1 VVLVMSDEASK
12 HREIRSFVLRTGRL
26 TKAQQRALDE
36 LWPRFG
42 IEADQ
47 PIADLQSLFPSV
59 QPLVLEIGT
68 GNGNALAAY
77 AQAAPEKNYIGVEVH
92 TPGVGHLLLKVEEFA
107 LTCVRVAKHDAVQ
120 LLRKQIPEQSLD
132 EVRIWFPDPWHKARH
147 HKRRLI
153 QPAFVELLASKL
165 KPNGILHLA
174 TDWQPYAEHMLAV
187 LTASTSFAN
196 TVTGSDFADRPEWRP
211 LTHFEKRGQ
220 RLGHGVWDLIFKR
233 SADHA

>member
-1 VVLVMSDEASK
+1 MTDTSQ

-42 IEADQ
+42 IEADCV
-47 PIADLQSLFPSV
+47 IDDLHSLFPSV

-68 GNGNALAAY
+68 GNGDALASY

-92 TPGVGHLLLKVEEFA
+92 TPGVGHLLLKIEEFA
-107 LTCVRVAKHDAVQ
+107 LQSVRVAKHDAVQ
-120 LLRKQIPEQSLD
+120 LLRTQIPDQSLD

-165 KPNGILHLA
+165 KPQGILHLA
-174 TDWQPYAEHMLAV
+174 TDWQAYAEHMLEV
-187 LTASTSFAN
+187 LQASASFSN
-196 TVTGSDFADRPEWRP
+196 TVTAATYAERPQWRP
-211 LTHFEKRGQ
+211 LTRFEKRGQ
-220 RLGHGVWDLIFKR
+220 RLGHGVWDLIFQR
-233 SADHA
+233 SAPHA